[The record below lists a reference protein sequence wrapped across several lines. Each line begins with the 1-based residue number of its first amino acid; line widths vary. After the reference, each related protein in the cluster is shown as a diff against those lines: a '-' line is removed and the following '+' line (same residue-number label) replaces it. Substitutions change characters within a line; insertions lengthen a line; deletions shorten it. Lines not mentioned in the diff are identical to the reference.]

1 MKKFAFIFAGQGS
14 QSVGMGKDFYENFSS
29 AKLLLNDACND
40 TGIDFEELLFTQND
54 KLDKTE
60 FTQPAIVL
68 NSLMSYLTFSNFIK
82 AKPEFSLG
90 HSLGEFT
97 ALAVSGAFSFIEAIR
112 LVNLRGKFMQDACIG
127 KDAGMMVVLG
137 LSDEVVE
144 GICKEAHDEGLQI
157 YAANYNCDGQI
168 VVAGVRAD
176 LAKYEAK
183 FKEAGAKRAMLLNMS
198 VASHCPILEPASV
211 KLANELEGV
220 LAENFAP
227 VVSNVNA
234 KIYTDKNEALVLL
247 KEQLTHPVRYKQ
259 SIKNYENEV
268 DCFIELGA
276 ATLKGI
282 NKKITERPTY
292 SVTDM
297 ASLEEVV
304 KILEER

>member
-54 KLDKTE
+54 KLDQTE

-68 NSLMSYLTFSNFIK
+68 NSLMSYLAFSERIK

-97 ALAVSGAFSFIEAIR
+97 ALAVSGAFSFVEAIR
-112 LVNLRGKFMQDACIG
+112 LVNLRGKFMQEACIG

-220 LAENFAP
+220 LAANFAP

-259 SIKNYENEV
+259 SINNYENEV

-282 NKKITERPTY
+282 NKKITEKPTY

>member
-68 NSLMSYLTFSNFIK
+68 NSLMSYLAFSERIK

-97 ALAVSGAFSFIEAIR
+97 ALAVSGAFSFVEAIR
-112 LVNLRGKFMQDACIG
+112 LVNLRGKFMQEACIG

-144 GICKEAHDEGLQI
+144 GICKEAQKEGLQI

-220 LAENFAP
+220 LAANFAP

-247 KEQLTHPVRYKQ
+247 KEQLTHPVCYKQ
-259 SIKNYENEV
+259 SINNYENEV

-282 NKKITERPTY
+282 NKKITEKPTY

>member
-68 NSLMSYLTFSNFIK
+68 NSLMSYLAFSERIK

-97 ALAVSGAFSFIEAIR
+97 ALAVSGAFSFVEAIR
-112 LVNLRGKFMQDACIG
+112 LVNLRGKFMQEACIG

-144 GICKEAHDEGLQI
+144 GICKEAQDEGLQI

-211 KLANELEGV
+211 RLANELEGV
-220 LAENFAP
+220 LAANFTP

-282 NKKITERPTY
+282 NKKIIEKPTY

>member
-54 KLDKTE
+54 KLDQTE

-68 NSLMSYLTFSNFIK
+68 NSLMSYLAFSERIK

-97 ALAVSGAFSFIEAIR
+97 ALAVSGAFSFVEAIR
-112 LVNLRGKFMQDACIG
+112 LVNLRGKFMQEACIG

-144 GICKEAHDEGLQI
+144 GICKEAQDEGLQI

-211 KLANELEGV
+211 KLASELEGV
-220 LAENFAP
+220 LAANFAP

-259 SIKNYENEV
+259 SINNYENEV

-282 NKKITERPTY
+282 NKKITEKPTY

>member
-68 NSLMSYLTFSNFIK
+68 NSLMSYLAFSEHIK

-97 ALAVSGAFSFIEAIR
+97 ALAVSGAFSFVEAIR
-112 LVNLRGKFMQDACIG
+112 LVNLRGKFMQEACVG

-144 GICKEAHDEGLQI
+144 GICKNAQNEGLQI

-234 KIYTDKNEALVLL
+234 KIYTDKKEALVLL

-259 SIKNYENEV
+259 SINNYENEV

>member
-1 MKKFAFIFAGQGS
+1 MKKFAFVFAGQGS
-14 QSVGMGKDFYENFSS
+14 QSIGMGKDFYENFST

-40 TGIDFEELLFTQND
+40 TGIDYKELLFTQND

-68 NSLMSYLTFSNFIK
+68 NSLMTYLAFSNFIK
-82 AKPEFSLG
+82 EKPEFSLG

-97 ALAVSGAFSFIEAIR
+97 ALAVSGAFNFIDAIR
-112 LVNLRGKFMQDACIG
+112 LVNLRGKFMQEAC
-127 KDAGMMVVLG
+127 V
-137 LSDEVVE
+137 
-144 GICKEAHDEGLQI
+144 GLQI

-176 LAKYEAK
+176 LASYEAK

-211 KLANELEGV
+211 RLASELEST
-220 LAENFAP
+220 LAAKFSP

-234 KIYTDKNEALVLL
+234 KIYTDKSEALVLL
-247 KEQLTHPVRYKQ
+247 KEQLIKPVCYKQ
-259 SIKNYENEV
+259 SIKNHENDV

-282 NKKITERPTY
+282 NKKITEKPTY
-292 SVTDM
+292 SITDM

-304 KILEER
+304 KILEKR

>member
-68 NSLMSYLTFSNFIK
+68 NSLMSYLAFSNFIK

-97 ALAVSGAFSFIEAIR
+97 ALAVSGAFSFVEAIR
-112 LVNLRGKFMQDACIG
+112 LVNLRGKFMQEACVG

-144 GICKEAHDEGLQI
+144 GICKEAQDEGLQI

-211 KLANELEGV
+211 RLASELEGV
-220 LAENFAP
+220 LAANFAP

-234 KIYTDKNEALVLL
+234 KIYTDKKEALVLL

-259 SIKNYENEV
+259 SIKNYENEI

-282 NKKITERPTY
+282 NKKITEKPTH

>member
-68 NSLMSYLTFSNFIK
+68 NSLMSYLAFSEHIK

-97 ALAVSGAFSFIEAIR
+97 ALAVSGAFSFVEAIR
-112 LVNLRGKFMQDACIG
+112 LVNLRGKFMQEACIG

-144 GICKEAHDEGLQI
+144 GICKNAHDEGLQI

-211 KLANELEGV
+211 KLANELEGIV
-220 LAENFAP
+220 AENFAP

-282 NKKITERPTY
+282 NKKITEKPTY

>member
-68 NSLMSYLTFSNFIK
+68 NSLMSYLAFSNFIK

-97 ALAVSGAFSFIEAIR
+97 ALAVSGAFSFVEAIR
-112 LVNLRGKFMQDACIG
+112 LVNLRGKFMQEAYVG

-144 GICKEAHDEGLQI
+144 WICKEAQNEGLKI

-220 LAENFAP
+220 LAANFAP

-234 KIYTDKNEALVLL
+234 KIYTDKKEALVLL

-282 NKKITERPTY
+282 NKKITEKPTY

>member
-60 FTQPAIVL
+60 FTQPAIIL
-68 NSLMSYLTFSNFIK
+68 NSLMSYLAFSNFIK

-97 ALAVSGAFSFIEAIR
+97 ALAVSGAFSFVEAIR
-112 LVNLRGKFMQDACIG
+112 LVNLRGKFMQEACVG

-144 GICKEAHDEGLQI
+144 EICKNAQDEGLQI

-220 LAENFAP
+220 LAANFAP

-234 KIYTDKNEALVLL
+234 KIYTDKSEALVLL

-282 NKKITERPTY
+282 NKKITEKPTY

>member
-68 NSLMSYLTFSNFIK
+68 NSLMSYLAFSERIK

-97 ALAVSGAFSFIEAIR
+97 ALAVSGAFSFVEAIR
-112 LVNLRGKFMQDACIG
+112 LVNLRGKFMQEACVG
-127 KDAGMMVVLG
+127 KDVGMMVVLG

-144 GICKEAHDEGLQI
+144 GICKEAQDEGLQI

-220 LAENFAP
+220 LATNFAT

-282 NKKITERPTY
+282 NKKITEKPTY

>member
-68 NSLMSYLTFSNFIK
+68 NSLMSYLAFSEHIK

-97 ALAVSGAFSFIEAIR
+97 ALAVSGAFSFVEAIR
-112 LVNLRGKFMQDACIG
+112 LVNLRGKFMQEACIG

-137 LSDEVVE
+137 LSDDVVE
-144 GICKEAHDEGLQI
+144 GICKEAQDEGLQI

-211 KLANELEGV
+211 KLANELKGV
-220 LAENFAP
+220 LAANFAP

-234 KIYTDKNEALVLL
+234 KIYTNKNEALVLL

-282 NKKITERPTY
+282 NKKITEKPTY
-292 SVTDM
+292 SITDM

>member
-68 NSLMSYLTFSNFIK
+68 NSLMSYLAFSNFIK

>member
-68 NSLMSYLTFSNFIK
+68 NSLMSYLVFLNFIK

-97 ALAVSGAFSFIEAIR
+97 ALAVSGAFSFVEAIR
-112 LVNLRGKFMQDACIG
+112 LVNLRGKFMQEACVG

-137 LSDEVVE
+137 LNDEVVE
-144 GICKEAHDEGLQI
+144 GICKEAQDEGLQI

-211 KLANELEGV
+211 RLAGELEGV
-220 LAENFAP
+220 LATNFAP

-282 NKKITERPTY
+282 NKKITEKPTY

>member
-68 NSLMSYLTFSNFIK
+68 NSLMSYLAFSERIK

-97 ALAVSGAFSFIEAIR
+97 ALAVSGAFSFVEAIR
-112 LVNLRGKFMQDACIG
+112 LVNLRGKFMQEACLG

-144 GICKEAHDEGLQI
+144 RICKEAHDEGLQI

-220 LAENFAP
+220 LAANFAP

-282 NKKITERPTY
+282 NKKITEKPTY

>member
-68 NSLMSYLTFSNFIK
+68 NSLMSYLAFSEHIK

-97 ALAVSGAFSFIEAIR
+97 ALAVSGAFSFVEAIR
-112 LVNLRGKFMQDACIG
+112 LVNLRGKFMQEACVG

-137 LSDEVVE
+137 LSDDVVE
-144 GICKEAHDEGLQI
+144 GICKEAQDEGLQI

-211 KLANELEGV
+211 KLANELKGV
-220 LAENFAP
+220 LAANFAP

-234 KIYTDKNEALVLL
+234 KIYTNKNEALVLL

-282 NKKITERPTY
+282 NKKITEKPTY
-292 SVTDM
+292 SITDM

>member
-14 QSVGMGKDFYENFSS
+14 QSIGMGKDFYENFST

-40 TGIDFEELLFTQND
+40 TGIDYKELLFTQND

-68 NSLMSYLTFSNFIK
+68 NSLMTYLAFSNFIK
-82 AKPEFSLG
+82 EKPEFSLG
-90 HSLGEFT
+90 HSLGEFA
-97 ALAVSGAFSFIEAIR
+97 ALAVSGAFNFIDTIR
-112 LVNLRGKFMQDACIG
+112 LVNLRGKFMQEACVG

-144 GICKEAHDEGLQI
+144 GICKEAQDEGLQI

-220 LAENFAP
+220 LAANFAP

-282 NKKITERPTY
+282 NKKITEKPTY

>member
-14 QSVGMGKDFYENFSS
+14 QNIGMGKDFYENFP
-29 AKLLLNDACND
+29 AATLLLNDACND
-40 TGIDFEELLFTQND
+40 TGIDYKELLFTQND
-54 KLDKTE
+54 NLDKTE

-68 NSLMSYLTFSNFIK
+68 NSLMSYLAFSDFIK

-97 ALAVSGAFSFIEAIR
+97 ALAVSGAFSFLDAIR
-112 LVNLRGKFMQDACIG
+112 LVNLRGKFMQEACVG

-144 GICKEAHDEGLQI
+144 EICKNARDEGLKI

-168 VVAGVRAD
+168 VVAGVRVD
-176 LAKYEAK
+176 LASYESK

-198 VASHCPILEPASV
+198 VASHCPILEPTSNR
-211 KLANELEGV
+211 LAGELEGI
-220 LAENFAP
+220 LSTDFAP

-234 KIYTDKNEALVLL
+234 KIYTDKSEALVLL
-247 KEQLTHPVRYKQ
+247 KEQLIKPVCYKQ
-259 SIKNYENEV
+259 SIKNYESKV
-268 DCFIELGA
+268 DYFIELGA

-282 NKKITERPTY
+282 NKKITDKPTY

>member
-68 NSLMSYLTFSNFIK
+68 NSLMSYLAFSNFIK

-97 ALAVSGAFSFIEAIR
+97 ALAVSGAFSFVEAIR
-112 LVNLRGKFMQDACIG
+112 LVNLRGKFMQEVCFG

-144 GICKEAHDEGLQI
+144 GICKEAQDEGLQI

-176 LAKYEAK
+176 LASYEAK

-211 KLANELEGV
+211 RLANELEGV

-259 SIKNYENEV
+259 SIRNYENEV

-282 NKKITERPTY
+282 NKKITEKPTY

-297 ASLEEVV
+297 ASLEEIV

>member
-68 NSLMSYLTFSNFIK
+68 NSLMSYLAFSERIK

-97 ALAVSGAFSFIEAIR
+97 ALAVSGAFSFVEAIR
-112 LVNLRGKFMQDACIG
+112 LVNLRGKFMQEACVG

-144 GICKEAHDEGLQI
+144 GICKEAQDESLQI

-220 LAENFAP
+220 LAANFAP

-282 NKKITERPTY
+282 NKKITEKPTY

>member
-29 AKLLLNDACND
+29 AKLLLNDSCND

-68 NSLMSYLTFSNFIK
+68 NSLMSYLAFNEHIK

-97 ALAVSGAFSFIEAIR
+97 ALAVSGAFSFVEAIR
-112 LVNLRGKFMQDACIG
+112 LVNLRGKFMQEACIG

-144 GICKEAHDEGLQI
+144 GICKNAQNEGLQI

-211 KLANELEGV
+211 KLANELKGV
-220 LAENFAP
+220 LAANFAP

-247 KEQLTHPVRYKQ
+247 KEQLTHPVHYKQ

-282 NKKITERPTY
+282 NKKITEKPTY
-292 SVTDM
+292 SITDM

>member
-68 NSLMSYLTFSNFIK
+68 NSLMSYLAFSERIK

-97 ALAVSGAFSFIEAIR
+97 ALAVSGAFSFVEAIR
-112 LVNLRGKFMQDACIG
+112 LVNLRGKFMQEACVG

-144 GICKEAHDEGLQI
+144 GICKNAQDEGLQI

-220 LAENFAP
+220 LAANFAP

-282 NKKITERPTY
+282 NKKIIEKPTY

>member
-68 NSLMSYLTFSNFIK
+68 NSLMSYLAFSERIK

-97 ALAVSGAFSFIEAIR
+97 ALAVSGAFSFVEAIR
-112 LVNLRGKFMQDACIG
+112 LVNLRGKFMQEACVG

-198 VASHCPILEPASV
+198 VASHCPILEPASI
-211 KLANELEGV
+211 KLANELESV

-259 SIKNYENEV
+259 SINNYENEV

-276 ATLKGI
+276 VTLKGI
-282 NKKITERPTY
+282 NKKITEKPTY

-297 ASLEEVV
+297 AGLEEVV

>member
-68 NSLMSYLTFSNFIK
+68 NSLMSYLAFSERIK

-97 ALAVSGAFSFIEAIR
+97 ALAVSGAFSFVEAIR

-144 GICKEAHDEGLQI
+144 KICKNAQNEGLQI

-220 LAENFAP
+220 LAANFAP

-282 NKKITERPTY
+282 NKKITEKPTY

-297 ASLEEVV
+297 ESLEEVV

>member
-68 NSLMSYLTFSNFIK
+68 NSLMSYLAFSERIK

-97 ALAVSGAFSFIEAIR
+97 ALAVSGAFSFVEAIR
-112 LVNLRGKFMQDACIG
+112 LVNLRGKFMQEACIG

-144 GICKEAHDEGLQI
+144 GICKKAQDEGLQI

-198 VASHCPILEPASV
+198 VASHCPMLEPASV
-211 KLANELEGV
+211 KLASELEGV
-220 LAENFAP
+220 VAENFAP

-282 NKKITERPTY
+282 NKKITEKPTY

>member
-14 QSVGMGKDFYENFSS
+14 QSVGMGKDFYENSSS

-68 NSLMSYLTFSNFIK
+68 NSLMSYLAFSNFIK

-97 ALAVSGAFSFIEAIR
+97 ALAVSGAFSFVEAIR
-112 LVNLRGKFMQDACIG
+112 LVNLRGKFMQEACFG

-137 LSDEVVE
+137 LNDEVVE
-144 GICKEAHDEGLQI
+144 RICKGAQDEGLQI

-220 LAENFAP
+220 LAANFAP

-234 KIYTDKNEALVLL
+234 KIYTDKKEALVLL

-282 NKKITERPTY
+282 NKKITEKPTY

>member
-68 NSLMSYLTFSNFIK
+68 NSLMSYLAFSEHIK

-97 ALAVSGAFSFIEAIR
+97 ALAVSGAFSFVEAIR
-112 LVNLRGKFMQDACIG
+112 LVNLRGKFMQEACLG

-220 LAENFAP
+220 LAANFAP

>member
-68 NSLMSYLTFSNFIK
+68 NSLMSYLVFLNFIK

-112 LVNLRGKFMQDACIG
+112 LVNLRGKFMQEACVG

-137 LSDEVVE
+137 LNDEVVE
-144 GICKEAHDEGLQI
+144 GICKEAQDEGLQI

-211 KLANELEGV
+211 KLANELKGV
-220 LAENFAP
+220 LAANFAP

-234 KIYTDKNEALVLL
+234 KIYTNKNEALVLL

-282 NKKITERPTY
+282 NKKITEKPTY

>member
-68 NSLMSYLTFSNFIK
+68 NSLMSYLAFNERIK

-97 ALAVSGAFSFIEAIR
+97 ALAVSGAFNFVEAIR
-112 LVNLRGKFMQDACIG
+112 LVNLRGKFMQEACIG

-211 KLANELEGV
+211 KLASELEGV
-220 LAENFAP
+220 VAANFAP

-282 NKKITERPTY
+282 NKKITEKPTY

>member
-40 TGIDFEELLFTQND
+40 TGIDFEELLFIQND

-68 NSLMSYLTFSNFIK
+68 NSLMSYLAFSERIK

-97 ALAVSGAFSFIEAIR
+97 ALAVSGAFNFVEAIR
-112 LVNLRGKFMQDACIG
+112 LVNLRGKFMQEACIG

-176 LAKYEAK
+176 LAKYEVK

-211 KLANELEGV
+211 KLASELEGV
-220 LAENFAP
+220 LAANFAP

-282 NKKITERPTY
+282 NKKITEKPTY

>member
-29 AKLLLNDACND
+29 AKLLLNDACNN

-68 NSLMSYLTFSNFIK
+68 NSLMSYLTFSECIK

-97 ALAVSGAFSFIEAIR
+97 ALAVSGAFSFVEAIR
-112 LVNLRGKFMQDACIG
+112 LVNLRGKFMQEACLG

-144 GICKEAHDEGLQI
+144 RICKEAHDEGLQI

-198 VASHCPILEPASV
+198 VASHCPILELASV

-220 LAENFAP
+220 VAENFAQ

-282 NKKITERPTY
+282 NKKITEKPTY

>member
-68 NSLMSYLTFSNFIK
+68 NSLMSYLAFSERIK

-97 ALAVSGAFSFIEAIR
+97 ALAVSGAFSFVEAIR
-112 LVNLRGKFMQDACIG
+112 LVNLRGKFMQEACVG

-144 GICKEAHDEGLQI
+144 GICKEAQDEGLQI

-220 LAENFAP
+220 LAANFAP

-282 NKKITERPTY
+282 NKKITEKPTY

-297 ASLEEVV
+297 ASFEEVV

>member
-29 AKLLLNDACND
+29 AKLLLNDVCND

-68 NSLMSYLTFSNFIK
+68 NSLMSYLAFSNFIK

-112 LVNLRGKFMQDACIG
+112 LVNLRGKFMQEACIG

-198 VASHCPILEPASV
+198 VASHCPMLEPASV
-211 KLANELEGV
+211 KLASELEGV
-220 LAENFAP
+220 VAENFAP

-282 NKKITERPTY
+282 NKKITEKPTY

>member
-68 NSLMSYLTFSNFIK
+68 NSLMSYLAFSNFIK
-82 AKPEFSLG
+82 AKPKFSLG

-97 ALAVSGAFSFIEAIR
+97 ALAVSGAFCFVEAIR
-112 LVNLRGKFMQDACIG
+112 LVNLRGKFMQEACVG

-137 LSDEVVE
+137 LNDEVVE
-144 GICKEAHDEGLQI
+144 GICKEAQDEGLQI

-176 LAKYEAK
+176 LAKCEAK

-220 LAENFAP
+220 LAANFAP

-292 SVTDM
+292 SITDM

>member
-68 NSLMSYLTFSNFIK
+68 NSLMSYLAFSERIK

-97 ALAVSGAFSFIEAIR
+97 ALAVSGAFNFVEAIR
-112 LVNLRGKFMQDACIG
+112 LVNLRGKFMQEACVG
-127 KDAGMMVVLG
+127 KDVGMMVVLG

-144 GICKEAHDEGLQI
+144 GICKEAQDEGLQI

-211 KLANELEGV
+211 KLASELEGV
-220 LAENFAP
+220 LAANFAP

-259 SIKNYENEV
+259 SIRNYENEV

-282 NKKITERPTY
+282 NKKITEKPTY

>member
-68 NSLMSYLTFSNFIK
+68 NSLMSYLAFSERIK

-97 ALAVSGAFSFIEAIR
+97 ALAVSGAFNFVEAIR
-112 LVNLRGKFMQDACIG
+112 LVNLRGKFMQEACIG

-176 LAKYEAK
+176 LAKYEVK

-211 KLANELEGV
+211 KLASELEGV
-220 LAENFAP
+220 LAANFAP

-259 SIKNYENEV
+259 SIRNYENEV

-282 NKKITERPTY
+282 NKKITEKPTY

>member
-68 NSLMSYLTFSNFIK
+68 NSLMSYLAFSERIK

-97 ALAVSGAFSFIEAIR
+97 ALAVSGAFSFVEAIR
-112 LVNLRGKFMQDACIG
+112 LVNLRGKFMQEACIG

-144 GICKEAHDEGLQI
+144 EICKNAQDEGLQI

-211 KLANELEGV
+211 RLANELESV
-220 LAENFAP
+220 LAANFAP

-247 KEQLTHPVRYKQ
+247 KEQLTHPVHYKQ

-292 SVTDM
+292 SITDM